1 MKTEKDFLEYLKTI
15 ENIAKEEGFE
25 YLDETYKAHLRARYF
40 GENVVIGRSERVLL
54 REMKMSDLE
63 AFYSFSNAGDEPVL
77 QAFLKETY
85 AESENNLKAYIE
97 NMYPMYDYGI
107 WVVESID
114 DGEVIG
120 LCGLGQAEVKGEFCT
135 DLGYYIC
142 PKWRKRRFAYE
153 SIEIVLDYVK
163 NYLEFSWIYAI
174 IKEENRIS
182 EGILRKFGFSE
193 IKEQQWAT
201 QKSFA
206 LQITKAEAVSLQHV
220 LM

>member
-1 MKTEKDFLEYLKTI
+1 MKAEKDFLEYLEKI
-15 ENIAKEEGFE
+15 EKIAKEEGFE

-63 AFYSFSNAGDEPVL
+63 AFYSFSDVGDEPVL

-163 NYLEFSWIYAI
+163 NYLEFPCICAI

-182 EGILRKFGFSE
+182 EGILRKFGF
-193 IKEQQWAT
+193 T
-201 QKSFA
+201 FQKQCMIRKQKISVYE
-206 LQITKAEAVSLQHV
+206 KV
-220 LM
+220 LTE

>member
-1 MKTEKDFLEYLKTI
+1 MKTEKEFLEYLKTI

-25 YLDETYKAHLRARYF
+25 SLDETYKAHLRARYF
-40 GENVVIGRSERVLL
+40 GEDVIIGQTERILL

-63 AFYSFSNAGDEPVL
+63 AFYSFSDAGDEPVL
-77 QAFLKETY
+77 QAFLKGTY
-85 AESENNLKAYIE
+85 AESEKNLKAYIE

-107 WVVESID
+107 WAVESID

-163 NYLEFSWIYAI
+163 NYLEFPCIYAI

-182 EGILRKFGFSE
+182 KGILRKFGFVYQEASE
-193 IKEQQWAT
+193 SPEGKVCVYQKDMTNKERQ
-201 QKSFA
+201 
-206 LQITKAEAVSLQHV
+206 
-220 LM
+220 

>member
-1 MKTEKDFLEYLKTI
+1 MKTEKDFLDYLKTI

-25 YLDETYKAHLRARYF
+25 SLDENYKAHLRARYF
-40 GENVVIGRSERVLL
+40 EENVVIGRSERVLL

-63 AFYSFSNAGDEPVL
+63 AFYSFSDAGDEPVL

-85 AESENNLKAYIE
+85 AESEKNLKAYIE

-142 PKWRKRRFAYE
+142 PKWRKRGFAYE

-163 NYLEFSWIYAI
+163 NYLEFPCIYAI

-182 EGILRKFGFSE
+182 KGILRKFGFEYKELCEKSDGNVSVYRKDFTE
-193 IKEQQWAT
+193 DNKEQQ
-201 QKSFA
+201 
-206 LQITKAEAVSLQHV
+206 
-220 LM
+220 

>member
-1 MKTEKDFLEYLKTI
+1 MKTEKEFLEYLKTI

-25 YLDETYKAHLRARYF
+25 SLDETYKAHLRARYF
-40 GENVVIGRSERVLL
+40 GEDVVIGQSERILL

-63 AFYSFSNAGDEPVL
+63 AFYSFSDAGEEPVL
-77 QAFLKETY
+77 QAFIKETY
-85 AESENNLKAYIE
+85 AESARHLKAYIE

-107 WVVESID
+107 WAVERID
-114 DGEVIG
+114 NGEVIG

-142 PKWRKRRFAYE
+142 PKWRKRGFAYE

-163 NYLEFSWIYAI
+163 NYLEFPYIYAI

-182 EGILRKFGFSE
+182 KGILRKFGFEYKGLCEKTDGNVSVYRKDFTE
-193 IKEQQWAT
+193 DNKEQQ
-201 QKSFA
+201 
-206 LQITKAEAVSLQHV
+206 
-220 LM
+220 

>member
-1 MKTEKDFLEYLKTI
+1 MKTEKEFLEYLKTI

-25 YLDETYKAHLRARYF
+25 SLDETYKAHLRARYF
-40 GENVVIGRSERVLL
+40 GEDVIIGQTERILL

-63 AFYSFSNAGDEPVL
+63 AFYSFSDAGDEPVL
-77 QAFLKETY
+77 QAFLKGTY
-85 AESENNLKAYIE
+85 AESEKNLKAYIE

-163 NYLEFSWIYAI
+163 NYLEFPCIYAI

-182 EGILRKFGFSE
+182 KGILRKFGFVYQEASE
-193 IKEQQWAT
+193 SPEGKVCVYQKDMTNKERQ
-201 QKSFA
+201 
-206 LQITKAEAVSLQHV
+206 
-220 LM
+220 

>member
-1 MKTEKDFLEYLKTI
+1 MKTEKDFLKYLEKI
-15 ENIAKEEGFE
+15 EKIAKEEGFE
-25 YLDETYKAHLRARYF
+25 YLDETYKEHLRARYF
-40 GENVVIGRSERVLL
+40 EENVVIGRSERVLL

-163 NYLEFSWIYAI
+163 NYLEFPCIYAI

-182 EGILRKFGFSE
+182 KGILRKFGFEYKELCEKSDGNVSVYRKDFTE
-193 IKEQQWAT
+193 DNKEQQ
-201 QKSFA
+201 
-206 LQITKAEAVSLQHV
+206 
-220 LM
+220 

>member
-1 MKTEKDFLEYLKTI
+1 MKTEKHFLEYLKTI

-25 YLDETYKAHLRARYF
+25 SLDETYKAHLRARYF
-40 GENVVIGRSERVLL
+40 GEDVIIGQTERILL

-85 AESENNLKAYIE
+85 AESEKNLKAYIE

-163 NYLEFSWIYAI
+163 NYLEFPCIYAI

-182 EGILRKFGFSE
+182 KGILRKFGFEYKELCEKSDGNVAVYQKDFTE
-193 IKEQQWAT
+193 DNKEQQ
-201 QKSFA
+201 
-206 LQITKAEAVSLQHV
+206 
-220 LM
+220 

>member
-1 MKTEKDFLEYLKTI
+1 MKTEKDFLKYLEKI
-15 ENIAKEEGFE
+15 EKIAKEEGFE

-40 GENVVIGRSERVLL
+40 EENVVIGRSERVLL

-63 AFYSFSNAGDEPVL
+63 AFYSFSDAGDEPVL

-85 AESENNLKAYIE
+85 AESEKNLKAYIE

-163 NYLEFSWIYAI
+163 NYLEFPCIYAI

-182 EGILRKFGFSE
+182 KGILRKFGFEYKGLCEKTDGNVSVYRKDFTE
-193 IKEQQWAT
+193 DNKEQQ
-201 QKSFA
+201 
-206 LQITKAEAVSLQHV
+206 
-220 LM
+220 

>member
-1 MKTEKDFLEYLKTI
+1 MKTEKHFLEYLKTI

-25 YLDETYKAHLRARYF
+25 SLDETYKAHLRARYF
-40 GENVVIGRSERVLL
+40 GEDVIIGQTERILL

-63 AFYSFSNAGDEPVL
+63 AFYSFSDAGDEPVL
-77 QAFLKETY
+77 QAFLKGTY
-85 AESENNLKAYIE
+85 AESEKNLKAYIE

-107 WVVESID
+107 WAVERID

-163 NYLEFSWIYAI
+163 NYLEFPCIYAI

-182 EGILRKFGFSE
+182 KGILRKFGFEYKELCEKSDGNVSVYRKDFTE
-193 IKEQQWAT
+193 DNKEQQ
-201 QKSFA
+201 
-206 LQITKAEAVSLQHV
+206 
-220 LM
+220 

>member
-1 MKTEKDFLEYLKTI
+1 MKTEKDFLKYLKTI

-25 YLDETYKAHLRARYF
+25 SLDETYKEHLRARF
-40 GENVVIGRSERVLL
+40 LGEDVVIGKKERILL

-63 AFYSFSNAGDEPVL
+63 MFYRFADAGNEPVL
-77 QAFLKETY
+77 QAFIKETY
-85 AESENNLKAYIE
+85 AESVSHLKAYIE

-107 WVVESID
+107 WVAESID

-142 PKWRKRRFAYE
+142 PKWRKRGFAYE

-163 NYLEFSWIYAI
+163 NYLEFPCIYAI

-182 EGILRKFGFSE
+182 KGILRKFGFEYKELCEKSDGNVSVYRKDFTE
-193 IKEQQWAT
+193 DNKEQQ
-201 QKSFA
+201 
-206 LQITKAEAVSLQHV
+206 
-220 LM
+220 

>member
-1 MKTEKDFLEYLKTI
+1 MKTEKHFLEYLKTI

-25 YLDETYKAHLRARYF
+25 SLDETYKAHLRARYF
-40 GENVVIGRSERVLL
+40 GEDVIIGQTERILL

-63 AFYSFSNAGDEPVL
+63 AFYSFSDAGDEPVL
-77 QAFLKETY
+77 QAFLKGTY
-85 AESENNLKAYIE
+85 AESEKNLKAYIE

-107 WVVESID
+107 WAVERID

-142 PKWRKRRFAYE
+142 PKWRKRGFAYE

-163 NYLEFSWIYAI
+163 NYLEFPCIYAI
-174 IKEENRIS
+174 IKEENKIS
-182 EGILRKFGFSE
+182 KGILRKFGFEYKELCEKSDGNVSVYRKDFTE
-193 IKEQQWAT
+193 DNKEQQ
-201 QKSFA
+201 
-206 LQITKAEAVSLQHV
+206 
-220 LM
+220 

>member
-1 MKTEKDFLEYLKTI
+1 MKAEKDFLEYLEKI
-15 ENIAKEEGFE
+15 EKIAKEEGFE
-25 YLDETYKAHLRARYF
+25 YLDETYKARLRARYF

-142 PKWRKRRFAYE
+142 PKWRNQGFAYE
-153 SIEIVLDYVK
+153 SIEIVLDYAK
-163 NYLEFSWIYAI
+163 NYLEFPLIYAI

-182 EGILRKFGFSE
+182 KGILRKFGFEYKELCEKSDGNVSVYRKDFTE
-193 IKEQQWAT
+193 DNKEQQ
-201 QKSFA
+201 
-206 LQITKAEAVSLQHV
+206 
-220 LM
+220 

>member
-1 MKTEKDFLEYLKTI
+1 MKAEKDFLEYLEKI
-15 ENIAKEEGFE
+15 EKIAKEEGFE

-40 GENVVIGRSERVLL
+40 EENVVIGRSERVLL

-63 AFYSFSNAGDEPVL
+63 AFYSFSDAGDEPVL

-85 AESENNLKAYIE
+85 AESEKNLKAYIE

-163 NYLEFSWIYAI
+163 NYLEFPCIYAI

-182 EGILRKFGFSE
+182 KGILRKFGFEYKELCEKSDGNVSVYRKDFTE
-193 IKEQQWAT
+193 DNKEQQ
-201 QKSFA
+201 
-206 LQITKAEAVSLQHV
+206 
-220 LM
+220 

>member
-25 YLDETYKAHLRARYF
+25 SLDETYKAHLRARYF
-40 GENVVIGRSERVLL
+40 GEDVIIGQTERILL

-63 AFYSFSNAGDEPVL
+63 AFYSFSDAGDEPVL
-77 QAFLKETY
+77 QAFLKGTY
-85 AESENNLKAYIE
+85 AESEKNLKAYIE

-107 WVVESID
+107 WAVERID

-163 NYLEFSWIYAI
+163 NYLEFPCIYAI

-182 EGILRKFGFSE
+182 KGILRKFGFE
-193 IKEQQWAT
+193 YKELCEKPDGNVAVYQKDFTEDNKEQQ
-201 QKSFA
+201 
-206 LQITKAEAVSLQHV
+206 
-220 LM
+220 

>member
-25 YLDETYKAHLRARYF
+25 SLDETYKAHLRARYF
-40 GENVVIGRSERVLL
+40 GEDVIIGQTERILL

-63 AFYSFSNAGDEPVL
+63 AFYSFSDAGDEPVL
-77 QAFLKETY
+77 QAFLKGTY
-85 AESENNLKAYIE
+85 AESEKNLKAYIE

-107 WVVESID
+107 WAVERID

-163 NYLEFSWIYAI
+163 NYLEFPCIYAI

-182 EGILRKFGFSE
+182 KVILRKFGFE
-193 IKEQQWAT
+193 YKELCEKPDGNVAVYQKDFTEDNKEQQ
-201 QKSFA
+201 
-206 LQITKAEAVSLQHV
+206 
-220 LM
+220 